1 MLEIAEDG
9 GMGKETE
16 RCAEMRRVLE
26 EYAASGL
33 SRREFCQQRGI
44 ALTTFD
50 YWRREHMV
58 KPRKQVRR
66 PRLVAVKVANAE
78 PGPDFTLSLT
88 NGRRIESS
96 WQFADAELARLI
108 RIAESA

>member
-1 MLEIAEDG
+1 MAEDG

-16 RCAEMRRVLE
+16 RSAEMRRVLE
-26 EYAASGL
+26 EYAAGGL

-50 YWRREHMV
+50 YWRRQHAA
-58 KPRKQVRR
+58 KPRKPERR
-66 PRLVAVKVANAE
+66 PRLVAVKVAGAE
-78 PGPDFTLSLT
+78 PAADFRLSLR
-88 NGRRIESS
+88 NGRRIECS
-96 WQFADAELARLI
+96 WRFADAELTRLI